1 MAHTAIV
8 SEQAK
13 PVANYQMA
21 TRQESGRLIYISGQ
35 VAWDAEGNT
44 VGRGDIRIQARQ
56 VFQNLRQVLQEAG
69 GDLSDLL
76 KITTYVTRLD
86 DYPAVVEVRQEF
98 FPGGLPAST
107 LIVVESLFHAD
118 WLLEVEGIA
127 AIGV

>member
-21 TRQESGRLIYISGQ
+21 TRQDSGRLVYISGQ

-44 VGRGDIRIQARQ
+44 VGRGDIRAQARQ

-76 KITTYVTRLD
+76 KMTTYVTRLD

-98 FPGGLPAST
+98 FPDGLPAST
-107 LIVVESLFHAD
+107 LIVVASLFHAD
-118 WLLEVEGIA
+118 WLLEVEGMA
-127 AIGV
+127 AIG

>member
-21 TRQESGRLIYISGQ
+21 TRQDSGRLVYISGQ
-35 VAWDAEGNT
+35 VAWDAEGNI
-44 VGRGDIRIQARQ
+44 VGRGDIRGQARQ

-76 KITTYVTRLD
+76 KMTTYVTRLD

-98 FPGGLPAST
+98 FPDGLPAST

-118 WLLEVEGIA
+118 WLLEVEGMA
-127 AIGV
+127 AIG